1 MKSAILHEILW
12 YMLFAICGFLDIIT
26 TLIFFI
32 FSSFIKNIR
41 HHSILMWVDLSLL
54 TWQEMIPKFLLPLKS
69 LQNQMEN
76 MLGLKNMAK
85 LHTSWS
91 WIPECNQSKIIC
103 KFKYYIPKTFG
114 RVLEKQDSL
123 IFDVLWFM
131 SVKHDRET
139 IYNNIKTKFEAYRLK
154 LFTECED
161 LDEE

>member
-1 MKSAILHEILW
+1 
-12 YMLFAICGFLDIIT
+12 MLFAICGFLDIIT
-26 TLIFFI
+26 ALIFLI

-41 HHSILMWVDLSLL
+41 HHSILMWVDLSILIR
-54 TWQEMIPKFLLPLKS
+54 QETIPRFLLPLKS

-76 MLGLKNMAK
+76 MLGHKNMAK
-85 LHTSWS
+85 LYTSWS

-103 KFKYYIPKTFG
+103 KFKYIPKTFG

-139 IYNNIKTKFEAYRLK
+139 IYNNIKTKFEAYRSK
-154 LFTECED
+154 LFAE
-161 LDEE
+161 